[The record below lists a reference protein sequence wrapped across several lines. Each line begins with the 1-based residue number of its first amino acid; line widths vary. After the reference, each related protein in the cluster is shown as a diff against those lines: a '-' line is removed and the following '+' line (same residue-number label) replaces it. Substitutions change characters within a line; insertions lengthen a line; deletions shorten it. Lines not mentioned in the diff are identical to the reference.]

1 MRAVADSFAWAIR
14 ADRATWA
21 LGLLAVLF
29 LPLLFIPLFGYAI
42 SALRAAETD
51 PEHPPPRWELTG
63 RLLSDGLWTS
73 LLVLLTALPFALVW
87 NPIAEALAGGLGDF
101 KAHVIAGLVLLL
113 PWGLILLLYMPFN
126 AAEFAASGRP
136 RDLFDRNRAW
146 RRAREEFVTWNAV
159 VSAIVTAWAIGI
171 ACAGLLCVGV
181 VPGIFYAILVSAH
194 AAAALHRPG
203 QDPGPSTR

>member
-1 MRAVADSFAWAIR
+1 MRAVADSFGWAAR

-21 LGLLAVLF
+21 LGVLAVLF

-42 SALRAAETD
+42 AAVRAAEVD
-51 PEHPPPRWELTG
+51 PKRPPPRWDLSG

-73 LLVLLTALPFALVW
+73 LLVLLTALPFALLW
-87 NPIAEALAGGLGDF
+87 NPIGQVLAGGLGDF
-101 KAHVIAGLVLLL
+101 KAHVIAALLLLL
-113 PWGLILLLYMPFN
+113 PWGLILLLYVPFN

-136 RDLFDRNRAW
+136 RDLFDSNRAW
-146 RRAREEFVTWNAV
+146 RRAREDFVTWNAV
-159 VSAIVTAWAIGI
+159 VSAIVTSWAIGI
-171 ACAGLLCVGV
+171 ACVGLLCVGV